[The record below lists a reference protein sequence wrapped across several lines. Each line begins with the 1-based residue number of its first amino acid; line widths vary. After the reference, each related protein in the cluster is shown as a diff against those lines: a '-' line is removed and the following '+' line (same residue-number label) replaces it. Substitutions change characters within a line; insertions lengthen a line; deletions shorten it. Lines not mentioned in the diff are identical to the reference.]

1 MSYRHKSNYAGDP
14 RWITAKY
21 AGIDAKG
28 TPFAKGDQVFYFP
41 SGKRLYAGAAGD
53 EASRRFES
61 ERADEDVYN
70 GYGSA
75 Y

>member
-1 MSYRHKSNYAGDP
+1 MSRYGRSSYAGDP

-21 AGIDAKG
+21 AGIDAQG
-28 TPFAKGDQVFYFP
+28 TPFRKGEEVFYFP
-41 SGKRLYAGAAGD
+41 NGRKIYAGAAGV
-53 EASRRFES
+53 EASKRFES

>member
-1 MSYRHKSNYAGDP
+1 MRQRYASSYAGDP
-14 RWITAKY
+14 RWITAKF

-28 TPFAKGDQVFYFP
+28 TPFRKGEQVFYFP
-41 SGKRLYAGAAGD
+41 SGKRIYAGAAGE

>member
-1 MSYRHKSNYAGDP
+1 MRHTKSSYAGDP

-21 AGIDAKG
+21 AGIDAGG
-28 TPFAKGDQVFYFP
+28 TAFSKGDRVFYFP
-41 SGKRLYAGAAGD
+41 STRGIYSGQAGLD
-53 EASRRFES
+53 ASNRFES